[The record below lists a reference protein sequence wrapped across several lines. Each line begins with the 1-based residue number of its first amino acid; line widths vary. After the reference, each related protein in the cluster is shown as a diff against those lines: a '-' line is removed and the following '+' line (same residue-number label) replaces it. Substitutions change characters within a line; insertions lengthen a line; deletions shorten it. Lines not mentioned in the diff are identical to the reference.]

1 MRDLKRKAKLAER
14 KSQSKSDINVTPLI
28 DIVLVLLIVF
38 IVMVPGL
45 TKANPVIPPEVKVT
59 PPDPNP
65 PMVVVVT
72 VQKDGSYL
80 LQQDKMDNLTALHD
94 KVRDAIKL
102 MRIDDRK
109 VVVKVD
115 GDAAFQA
122 AVSALDVI
130 REAGVEVRKE
140 KGEDLK
146 DRTYD
151 LKIPITLKKD
161 A

>member
-1 MRDLKRKAKLAER
+1 MRDLKRKSKLAEK
-14 KSQSKSDINVTPLI
+14 KSKSTSDINVTPLI

-45 TKANPVIPPEVKVT
+45 TKADNVIPPEIKVT

-72 VQKDGSYL
+72 VEKDGTYL
-80 LQQDKMDNLTALHD
+80 LQQDKVDLKTLHQNVYD
-94 KVRDAIKL
+94 SIKL

-109 VVVKVD
+109 VVLKVD
-115 GDAAFQA
+115 GEAAFQG
-122 AVSALDVI
+122 AVNALDVI
-130 REAGVEVRKE
+130 RDAATQVRKE

-146 DRTYD
+146 DVTYD
-151 LKIPITLKKD
+151 IKIPITMKK
-161 A
+161 

>member
-1 MRDLKRKAKLAER
+1 MRDLNRKKKLADK
-14 KSQSKSDINVTPLI
+14 KSQSNSEINVTPLI

-80 LQQDKMDNLTALHD
+80 LQQDKVDLKTLHD
-94 KVRDAIKL
+94 KVYDQIKL

-109 VVVKVD
+109 VILKVD

-122 AVSALDVI
+122 AVTALDVI
-130 REAGVEVRKE
+130 REAGVQVRKE

-146 DRTYD
+146 DRVYD
-151 LKIPITLKKD
+151 LKIPITLKKE